1 MAAPDKCFNKIK
13 SKRTELLRRSDDSQI
28 VLQPTNHRSSDGHG
42 ALTGSEGNTNTYD
55 LWDEGSILL
64 WVAQA
69 LNHKMRILGLDAD
82 PVPPVH
88 KKQVCLD
95 PVCSPQWSEGRDPTS
110 QAAQQQKQKKC
121 LKRQHGCNV
130 VLQVQIF
137 STVPWVQC
145 FAGENSQ
152 SHTWNTPTKRQ
163 FALRDKSQK
172 VQEVTHVFLAW
183 PSWKHIWPT
192 RAADWSPR
200 HCYRRK

>member
-1 MAAPDKCFNKIK
+1 MIPRLSCNQRTTAPAMA
-13 SKRTELLRRSDDSQI
+13 TEPWQEVKQTQTHIWPVRRRI
-28 VLQPTNHRSSDGHG
+28 H
-42 ALTGSEGNTNTYD
+42 
-55 LWDEGSILL
+55 LL

-69 LNHKMRILGLDAD
+69 LNHKMRILSLDAD

-95 PVCSPQWSEGRDPTS
+95 PVCTPQWSEGRDPTS
-110 QAAQQQKQKKC
+110 PAAQQKQKKC
-121 LKRQHGCNV
+121 LKRQHGCNA

-137 STVPWVQC
+137 RTVPWVQC

-152 SHTWNTPTKRQ
+152 SHTWNTPMKRQ